1 MQKMDNYTQNRNFTS
16 EQVFSKIAQ
25 NQSDETIEW
34 NEKEFVKKRGKTGD
48 QNNIL
53 LELLLNSV

>member
-1 MQKMDNYTQNRNFTS
+1 MSFTS
-16 EQVFSKIAQ
+16 EQVFSKMAQ
-25 NQSDETIEW
+25 NQSDKTIEW
-34 NEKEFVKKRGKTGD
+34 SEKEFVKKRGKTED